1 MCNNFR
7 SFSLNLLTVILK
19 FSFCKIVSDLL
30 NAVYYD
36 YDGKAKMTCMCFLQ
50 SQKHCHRKDLQSLKN
65 HIYCCKYQ
73 SYTTVNP
80 IEHVHVF
87 L

>member
-1 MCNNFR
+1 MMCNNFR

-36 YDGKAKMTCMCFLQ
+36 YDGKVKMTCMCFLQ

-65 HIYCCKYQ
+65 IY
-73 SYTTVNP
+73 TVAS
-80 IEHVHVF
+80 IKVTQQ
-87 L
+87 LTL